1 MINSKYLPD
10 RTKSRIQVIISIQ
23 FLLTGKF
30 KEDVITNRD
39 NWHNGT
45 ISYNSGPNNNIQIN
59 SEQIIVITF
68 HSEYKIIVKRNN
80 SDLNN
85 GELK

>member
-1 MINSKYLPD
+1 MFIYLYQTKKIRSIKNSML
-10 RTKSRIQVIISIQ
+10 
-23 FLLTGKF
+23 
-30 KEDVITNRD
+30 
-39 NWHNGT
+39 H
-45 ISYNSGPNNNIQIN
+45 NNIQIN

-68 HSEYKIIVKRNN
+68 HSEHKIIVKRNN